1 MNLVKYNEDIIR
13 RTPKEYEFTTEE
25 AATELGDKLFDVMV
39 SFRGVGLS
47 ATQIGIDAKMF
58 VMGTKDT
65 RMYVFNPEIISQ
77 STQTNLLDEG
87 CLTYPGLFVAIKRP
101 ANVVVSY
108 TNEKNEKVVRELSGL
123 SSRIF
128 QHEYDHMVGKTFLD
142 LASPL
147 KLQLA
152 LKKAKKRGINY
163 TLQELGK

>member
-1 MNLVKYNEDIIR
+1 MLVKYNEPIMSKA
-13 RTPKEYEFTTEE
+13 PAEYVFTTEE
-25 AATELGDKLFDVMV
+25 EATALGDRLFEQMM
-39 SFRGVGLS
+39 SYGGVGLS
-47 ATQIGIDAKMF
+47 ATQVGADIKMF

-77 STQTNLLDEG
+77 SVQTNLLDEG
-87 CLTYPGLFVAIKRP
+87 CLTYPGLFIAIKRP

-123 SSRIF
+123 SARIF
-128 QHEYDHMVGKTFLD
+128 QHEYDHMIGKTFID
-142 LASPL
+142 HASAL

-152 LKKAKKRGINY
+152 IRKAKKRGKNY